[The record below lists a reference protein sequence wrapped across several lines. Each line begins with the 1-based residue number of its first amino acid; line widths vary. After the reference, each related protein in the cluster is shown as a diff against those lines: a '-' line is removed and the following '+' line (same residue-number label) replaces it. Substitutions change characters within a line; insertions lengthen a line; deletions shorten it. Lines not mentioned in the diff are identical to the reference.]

1 MARPL
6 GMLPAATTTR
16 ALTRART
23 VYVSAQLPS
32 GQCAMAR
39 MRAGVRRSANVI
51 SNGLAQAR
59 GVRAALTTSNVNCGS
74 TSPARCASAMSCVR
88 AARST
93 SVMASAR
100 AGWAHRTAVTVAAQA
115 SNCVVVNF
123 DVKGIR
129 MSINFDKALGLH
141 ADALRLRAER
151 TKVLASNIANES
163 TPGYQARDIDFASSL
178 QSALADEG
186 GLALDTGAPDM
197 QYRVPNLARSDGN
210 TVELGVEQ
218 AAFSQNASDFQTSLT
233 FINMK
238 LKGLAR
244 VIEGQ

>member
-1 MARPL
+1 
-6 GMLPAATTTR
+6 
-16 ALTRART
+16 
-23 VYVSAQLPS
+23 
-32 GQCAMAR
+32 
-39 MRAGVRRSANVI
+39 
-51 SNGLAQAR
+51 
-59 GVRAALTTSNVNCGS
+59 
-74 TSPARCASAMSCVR
+74 
-88 AARST
+88 
-93 SVMASAR
+93 
-100 AGWAHRTAVTVAAQA
+100 
-115 SNCVVVNF
+115 
-123 DVKGIR
+123 